1 MFFKLFYKLIINDLI
16 EKCFRVISQTEN
28 MTMRSRLSILFI
40 GFLFLLSFNL
50 SAQAQENTNLTI
62 IKEWQKE
69 DNLNGG
75 FEALRRDWLAKVR
88 EIRQKNTVTTKVKE
102 GSSKIIKIKAKD
114 IAIAN
119 NNEQIERIIKP

>member
-1 MFFKLFYKLIINDLI
+1 MFFKLFYKLIIKDLI
-16 EKCFRVISQTEN
+16 EKCYRVISQTEN
-28 MTMRSRLSILFI
+28 MTMRSRLNILFI
-40 GFLFLLSFNL
+40 GFLLLLSFNL

-88 EIRQKNTVTTKVKE
+88 SLRENNKFADKKGSTPKKN
-102 GSSKIIKIKAKD
+102 IKIEAKN
-114 IAIAN
+114 IAIASN
-119 NNEQIERIIKP
+119 RDDQEKIVKP

>member
-40 GFLFLLSFNL
+40 GFLLLLSFNL

>member
-1 MFFKLFYKLIINDLI
+1 
-16 EKCFRVISQTEN
+16 
-28 MTMRSRLSILFI
+28 MTMRSRLNILFI
-40 GFLFLLSFNL
+40 GFLLLLSFNL
-50 SAQAQENTNLTI
+50 SAQAQEKTNLTI
-62 IKEWQKE
+62 IKEWHKE

-88 EIRQKNTVTTKVKE
+88 EIRLKNSENAKVKE
-102 GSSKIIKIKAKD
+102 IEKPSKVTKINAKD

>member
-1 MFFKLFYKLIINDLI
+1 
-16 EKCFRVISQTEN
+16 
-28 MTMRSRLSILFI
+28 MRSRLSILFI
-40 GFLFLLSFNL
+40 GFLLLLSFNF

-88 EIRQKNTVTTKVKE
+88 EIRQKNSETAKVKE
-102 GSSKIIKIKAKD
+102 EPLKINKIKAKD
-114 IAIAN
+114 ITIAN
-119 NNEQIERIIKP
+119 YNEQIERIIKP

>member
-1 MFFKLFYKLIINDLI
+1 
-16 EKCFRVISQTEN
+16 
-28 MTMRSRLSILFI
+28 MTMRLRLSILFI
-40 GFLFLLSFNL
+40 GFLLLLSFNL
-50 SAQAQENTNLTI
+50 SSQAQENTNLTI

-88 EIRQKNTVTTKVKE
+88 EIRQKNSETAKVKE
-102 GSSKIIKIKAKD
+102 ESPKINKIKAKD